1 MRAVVS
7 RIARQLVA
15 PALSIALALL
25 IGVAFILLSGEN
37 VVDAYSRLIFGP
49 LHGYNFTSMLTRA
62 IPLLLT
68 GLCATVSF
76 RSGLLNI
83 GGEGQLHLG
92 AMAAVCVALYAKGL
106 PPVIHVFLCLAAAA
120 IAGGLWA
127 VVPAVLK
134 AQYRMNELFSTLMFN
149 YIGILFTTY
158 LATYPLRDPGPE
170 GFVAQTMTIPQAL
183 VLARLGST
191 RLHVGAFIALAAV
204 PVTYYVLW
212 KMVSGYE
219 MRMSGLNATFAEYG
233 GVNQKAVVVRTM
245 IMSGM
250 LAGLAGGIEILGVH
264 KRFIVN
270 FSPGYGFDGVVV
282 AILGGLHPLGVLV
295 SSLLMSVLK
304 TGAMVMERGTDVP
317 LQLVSVIQAIIIF
330 FITGKALGARSLG
343 SRERGDEQ
351 NA

>member
-1 MRAVVS
+1 MKALAL
-7 RIARQLVA
+7 RIARQLIA
-15 PALSIALALL
+15 PTLSVVLALL
-25 IGVAFILLSGEN
+25 IGVVFILLSGEN
-37 VVDAYSRLIFGP
+37 VVDAYSKLILGP
-49 LHGYNFTSMLTRA
+49 LRGYNFTSMLTRA
-62 IPLLLT
+62 VPLLLT
-68 GLCATVSF
+68 GLCAMVSF

-92 AMAAVCVALYAKGL
+92 AMAAACVALYVKGV
-106 PPVIHVFLCLAAAA
+106 PPVIHIPLCLVAAA

-127 VVPAVLK
+127 VLPAMLK
-134 AQYRMNELFSTLMFN
+134 ALYRMNELFSTLMFN

-170 GFVAQTMTIPQAL
+170 GFVAQTMTIPRYL
-183 VLARLGST
+183 ILARLGGT
-191 RLHVGAFIALAAV
+191 RLHVGAFVALAAV
-204 PVTYYVLW
+204 PVTYYILW
-212 KMVSGYE
+212 KTVSGYE

-233 GVNQKAVVVRTM
+233 GVNQKAVIVRTM

-282 AILGGLHPLGVLV
+282 AVLGGLHPLGVLI

-304 TGAMVMERGTDVP
+304 TGAMVMERGTNVP
-317 LQLVSVIQAIIIF
+317 LQLVSVIQAVIIF
-330 FITGKALGARSLG
+330 FITAKALGIRTLG